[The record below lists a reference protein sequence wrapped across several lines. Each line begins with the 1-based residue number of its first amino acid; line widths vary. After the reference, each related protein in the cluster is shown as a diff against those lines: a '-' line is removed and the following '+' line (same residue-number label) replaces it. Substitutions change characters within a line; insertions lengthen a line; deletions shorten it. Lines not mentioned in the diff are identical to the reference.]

1 LKFPRP
7 CRSAFSRA
15 AETMKRCL
23 LAFCLAVFSAAI
35 CAQQADPC
43 AGLVGVALGQ
53 CHGNQQKLQQ
63 QQLEQQQ
70 QELAKQQQQLALQQ
84 QQLVQQQQQ
93 LAQQQQLLQQQ
104 QERQNQLNE
113 QQRQNQQQLED
124 MRHQNELLGNQ
135 LEHEKSPNQAAQPA
149 ASADS
154 KRQELRSWKA
164 ENPWFGSDYAR
175 TQFAMRYA
183 NQLQKERPD
192 LAGRPFLDAIS
203 AKVKDTFGPAK

>member
-1 LKFPRP
+1 
-7 CRSAFSRA
+7 
-15 AETMKRCL
+15 MKRCL
-23 LAFCLAVFSAAI
+23 PAFCLAVFSAAT

-43 AGLVGVALGQ
+43 AGLVGAALAQ

-124 MRHQNELLGNQ
+124 MRQQNEFLGQQ
-135 LEHEKSPNQAAQPA
+135 LEHEKSPKQAAQLPV
-149 ASADS
+149 SDDS
-154 KRQELRSWKA
+154 RRQELKSWKA
-164 ENPWFGSDYAR
+164 SNPWFGSDYAK
-175 TQFAMRYA
+175 TDFAMRYA
-183 NQLQKERPD
+183 KQLQKERPD
-192 LAGRPFLDAIS
+192 LVGRPFLDAVS
-203 AKVKDTFGPAK
+203 AKVRDAFSAGK